1 MNDKSDVPHRNLEDF
16 AGIASDW
23 FWESDADHRFTYF
36 SGRIEEVTRISSA
49 SMLGKRRNAI
59 GHHHVGDANWEA
71 HFADLDAHRPFR
83 NFEYCIERPSD
94 GSLMWLRVAGH
105 PVFDKDGTFIGYR
118 GTGHDITAEKEAIQR
133 LVTANK
139 ALAERNRELDD
150 ARLALEYAA
159 YHDPLSD
166 LYNRPAFER
175 DLARALAA
183 ENKAVGLIHID
194 LDRFKWVNDSLGH
207 HVGDAVLVETA
218 KRIKS
223 ILPDFGS
230 AYRVGGDEFL
240 IILIQDATTELCTWI
255 GDTIIELMT
264 IPIEHEQQIVKVGAS
279 IGVASGQS
287 GHISTEQLIAQAEF
301 SLQEAKTSGRNT
313 VRHLTPQ
320 ILEAM
325 HLRRS
330 FAAEIPRA
338 LEKGEFIPYFQ
349 PQVHIGTGA
358 VVGAEALV
366 RWNHPIRG
374 ILGPASFLQAAG
386 ELGLIPA
393 IDQIMLGE
401 TLAATTRL
409 RQQGFMLPSVSV
421 NVSGARLLDQSLI
434 KDIET
439 LWQDRRCKLC
449 VELLETIYYDE
460 VGENSRLYANL
471 KKLRDLGVR
480 IETDDFG
487 SGRASITGLL
497 TVRPDRLK
505 IDRAL
510 IQAAVKDPIKRS
522 VVAAIFEMTR
532 ALGIEGMAE
541 GVETQEDIASI
552 RALGCNIFQGYAVSH
567 PLTEAELATYLGAR
581 HCTTETQT
589 AGQFGLPKS
598 AST

>member
-23 FWESDADHRFTYF
+23 FWESDAEHRFTYF

-59 GHHHVGDANWEA
+59 GHHTVGDANWAA

-83 NFEYCIERPSD
+83 NFEYCVERPSD

-139 ALAERNRELDD
+139 ALVERYRELDD

-175 DLARALAA
+175 DLARALAT

-223 ILPDFGS
+223 ILPDFGR

-240 IILIQDATTELCTWI
+240 IILIQDAATELCTWI

-264 IPIEHEQQIVKVGAS
+264 IPIEHKQQIAKVSAS

-301 SLQEAKTSGRNT
+301 SLREAKTSGRNT

-320 ILEAM
+320 MLEAM

-330 FAAEIPRA
+330 FAAELPRA
-338 LEKGEFIPYFQ
+338 LENGEFIPYFQ
-349 PQVHIGTGA
+349 PQVHVGTGA

-366 RWNHPIRG
+366 RWNHPRRG

-401 TLAATTRL
+401 TLAAATRL

-421 NVSGARLLDQSLI
+421 NVSGARLLDQALI

-471 KKLRDLGVR
+471 KKLRELGVR

-552 RALGCNIFQGYAVSH
+552 RALGCNIFQGYAVSY